1 MQALSG
7 SSILECCAC
16 CIICGHHV
24 AVAVWT
30 SLSAKVLNLYQLCH
44 SAARS
49 RLKNNIRLHS
59 TQSPRLVPRGTMK
72 QAFISRE
79 RFMNPSSPSRSRY
92 ARTSPFV
99 DPDFASSSLVLAARS
114 FHPPPNGCYATKRT
128 VSTAHACCHS
138 ADHTRC
144 RSARFPHINERY
156 ICAV

>member
-1 MQALSG
+1 MQVLSG

-16 CIICGHHV
+16 CIMCGQHV

-30 SLSAKVLNLYQLCH
+30 WLSAKVLNAYQLCH

-59 TQSPRLVPRGTMK
+59 TQSPRLVSRGTMK

-92 ARTSPFV
+92 TQTSTFM
-99 DPDFASSSLVLAARS
+99 DPNFASSSLVLPKRS
-114 FHPPPNGCYATKRT
+114 FHPPPNGCHATKRL
-128 VSTAHACCHS
+128 VSTVYACSHS
-138 ADHTRC
+138 AHHTRS
-144 RSARFPHINERY
+144 RSARFPHIDKRC